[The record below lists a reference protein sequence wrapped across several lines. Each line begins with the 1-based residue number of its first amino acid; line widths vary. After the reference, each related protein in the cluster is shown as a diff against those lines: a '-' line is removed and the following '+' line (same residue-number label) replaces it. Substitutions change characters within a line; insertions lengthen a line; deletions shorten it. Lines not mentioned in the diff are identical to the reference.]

1 MHCEAL
7 NQLNKLLFS
16 IIPTPFYILLQ
27 IALLTR
33 DFIFSISEFFPPLG
47 ISPRERKKHQPEFLS
62 KKKKKRRNALV
73 ISSTSEKIAELQRG
87 AGVSQNTRVMM

>member
-33 DFIFSISEFFPPLG
+33 DFIFSISEFFSPPWDFT
-47 ISPRERKKHQPEFLS
+47 ERKK
-62 KKKKKRRNALV
+62 K
-73 ISSTSEKIAELQRG
+73 TS
-87 AGVSQNTRVMM
+87 TRVS